1 MNIISRPEDVGTL
14 LFGLLSVDAK
24 ERGVSAVRPL
34 SDMPQAHAASVNDS
48 DEPHF
53 MVRINL

>member
-1 MNIISRPEDVGTL
+1 MFISRHEDVWTL

-24 ERGVSAVRPL
+24 ERGVSSVRPL
-34 SDMPQAHAASVNDS
+34 SDMPQVHAASVSDS